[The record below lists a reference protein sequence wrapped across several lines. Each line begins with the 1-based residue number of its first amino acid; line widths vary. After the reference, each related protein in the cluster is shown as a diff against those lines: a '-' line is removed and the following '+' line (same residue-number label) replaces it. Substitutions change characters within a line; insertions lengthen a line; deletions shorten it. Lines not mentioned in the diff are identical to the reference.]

1 MISNDIRLHVD
12 TGEGDTGEEMK
23 KLQRERGDLKG
34 QENKLL
40 EEHLKTVFGSE
51 LIESKAAQVRLAL
64 EENERALKILEE
76 QQKNRDDAAMA
87 EERVAEYCRKFSEG
101 LDDLDQE
108 GRRAVF
114 SAFGAKF
121 TATRDELQV
130 SITVDPAV
138 TAMSQTTR
146 SCLYPGA
153 RPCSHPVRFAQIA
166 RADR

>member
-1 MISNDIRLHVD
+1 M
-12 TGEGDTGEEMK
+12 
-23 KLQRERGDLKG
+23 
-34 QENKLL
+34 
-40 EEHLKTVFGSE
+40 
-51 LIESKAAQVRLAL
+51 RLAL

-87 EERVAEYCRKFSEG
+87 EDRVAEYCRKFSEG

-138 TAMSQTTR
+138 TAIDSALAINQLSYSQSATLTETSLPGNRRTSR
-146 SCLYPGA
+146 SSNVGPSKAG
-153 RPCSHPVRFAQIA
+153 Q
-166 RADR
+166 

>member
-1 MISNDIRLHVD
+1 M
-12 TGEGDTGEEMK
+12 
-23 KLQRERGDLKG
+23 
-34 QENKLL
+34 
-40 EEHLKTVFGSE
+40 
-51 LIESKAAQVRLAL
+51 RLAL

-87 EERVAEYCRKFSEG
+87 EDRVAEYCRKFSEG

-138 TAMSQTTR
+138 TAMSPTTCCR
-146 SCLYPGA
+146 GSSA
-153 RPCSHPVRFAQIA
+153 RPSWADAIRRGRGQSLAFGDSLFGCSEMGFFRSLGLPASVGGRQDCCLGFALTVA
-166 RADR
+166 PGSLCA